1 METVKRLLITLFLLI
16 SPCCLSQAKEDKQNL
31 SSQDNACALDGE
43 IKDTCQELENDIDS
57 ENEKKM
63 VPDMTTMVERK
74 KKERLSWQDLDW
86 PAYQAL
92 DLTPEDK
99 EQPIAR

>member
-1 METVKRLLITLFLLI
+1 METVNLLLTLSLLI
-16 SPCCLSQAKEDKQNL
+16 SPCCLSQAKEDKQCL
-31 SSQDNACALDGE
+31 SSQDNACDLIGD
-43 IKDTCQELENDIDS
+43 IKDTCQKNDVDN
-57 ENEKKM
+57 ENEKEL
-63 VPDMTTMVERK
+63 VPDMATMVEKK
-74 KKERLSWQDLDW
+74 KKEGLSWQDLDW